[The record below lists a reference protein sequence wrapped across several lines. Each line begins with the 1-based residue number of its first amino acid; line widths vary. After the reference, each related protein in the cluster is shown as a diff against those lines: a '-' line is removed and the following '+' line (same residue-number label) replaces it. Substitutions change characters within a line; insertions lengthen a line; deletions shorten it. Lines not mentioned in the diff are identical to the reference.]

1 MKRILGGLLVFI
13 ALLLVAGSVLFL
25 YAEKIFAP
33 PPATYD
39 VGVGAVE
46 LLPPGTVIGASPPE
60 GWTDLIIKSQPRFA
74 TGAVDLLGQAEIRY
88 GTFLFMTDVARVVAK
103 RATFRTSYSLDAIA
117 AGLGTTVNGKDMVL
131 SPETQ
136 EALGA
141 KLGIIF
147 RIILQGAYNKQKSSH
162 LVARSPT
169 FAVLDTPA
177 LMLRHDHHVDV
188 TLRYALIV
196 DPSTG
201 HLDSLVWLIDRTEPN
216 DVVPGPI
223 EWLPPGKLED
233 APLHVDRKEFLFGKP
248 TARAYA
254 TERIPQGDRHLTIP
268 AELKTLAGNGSFTT
282 EEAVQLHEGL
292 RRLMKSTTTP

>member
-1 MKRILGGLLVFI
+1 MKRILGGLLVFM

-33 PPATYD
+33 EPATYD
-39 VGVGAVE
+39 VGVGAVG
-46 LLPPGTVIGASPPE
+46 LLPPGTVIGEGAPE
-60 GWTDLIIKSQPRFA
+60 GWTNLIIKSRPRI
-74 TGAVDLLGQAEIRY
+74 TSGAVDLLGPTEVRY
-88 GTFLFMTDVARVVAK
+88 GTFLFMTDVARVAAK
-103 RATFRTSYSLDAIA
+103 RSTFRTSYTLDAIA
-117 AGLGTTVNGKDMVL
+117 VGLGATVNGKDVVL

-147 RIILQGAYNKQKSSH
+147 RIILQGAYNKQKSAH

-177 LMLRHDHHVDV
+177 LLLRHDHHVDV

-201 HLDSLVWLIDRTEPN
+201 HLDSLVWMIDRTEPN
-216 DVVPGPI
+216 DVLPCPI

-248 TARAYA
+248 TPRAYA
-254 TERIPQGDRHLTIP
+254 AERIPQGDKHLVIP
-268 AELKTLAGNGSFTT
+268 TELKTLAGQETFTT

-292 RRLMKSTTTP
+292 RRLMKSNTP